1 MTQIDEFKKEFSIP
15 VGCAS
20 LEELEDKK
28 LAPWATKYSEIKYK
42 NDDVPPEETY
52 RTRFRR
58 DKDRILYSK
67 AFRRLQYKTQVIGTD
82 TGDDF
87 RTRLTHSLE
96 VEQIA
101 TSLADALKLNKDLV
115 SAIALGHDLGHTP
128 YGHAVEALLNEKLHA
143 FSHAIQ
149 SVRYL
154 ENQAKDRKGLNIS
167 IQVLEGIL
175 KHDTD
180 IYGGAYK
187 TIYKNQH
194 DCTHL
199 RPHLPGSMESQVV
212 YWADK
217 IAYLSHDFED
227 FNKTKILDNA
237 IKANKISKE
246 DLERILSTLI
256 TDTSERNT
264 RDIIRNVINHLING
278 TIENLSENRPTS
290 SEDVINITNNRMFE
304 QQKKGVP
311 NKKAY
316 QNSLLVNFSETY
328 RKAYLEL
335 KGILNEHYLG
345 SPEIRRS
352 DNTAKRIVGLIVEQ
366 FRADQKLLPLRIQAY
381 IDSDTD
387 SKERAIAD
395 YLASMTDR
403 QARSMYH
410 KLFEVGD
417 YNQYE

>member
-1 MTQIDEFKKEFSIP
+1 MSDVNSFKVVNKIP
-15 VGCAS
+15 VGCK
-20 LEELEDKK
+20 ELEKIGDEH
-28 LAPWATKYSEIKYK
+28 LAPWATKYSEITYK
-42 NDDVPPEETY
+42 DPDDGKEETY

-67 AFRRLQYKTQVIGTD
+67 AFRRLQYKTQVIGVN

-101 TSLADALKLNKDLV
+101 TSIADALKLNKDLV

-128 YGHAVEALLNEKLHA
+128 FGHAVESIINKDLHPL
-143 FSHAIQ
+143 SHAVQ

-180 IYGGAYK
+180 IFSGAYETTFK
-187 TIYKNQH
+187 KQH

-199 RPHLPGSMESQVV
+199 FPQKPGSLESQVV

-227 FNKTKILDNA
+227 FKRMGIFDDAIRSGKLDKDQLDKIL
-237 IKANKISKE
+237 SV
-246 DLERILSTLI
+246 LI
-256 TDTSERNT
+256 TDTKTHET
-264 RDIIRNVINHLING
+264 RDIIRNVINHLIEGSIKNLEL
-278 TIENLSENRPTS
+278 TNPISSSNVIEITSNRQSERLKLNDS
-290 SEDVINITNNRMFE
+290 LKN
-304 QQKKGVP
+304 
-311 NKKAY
+311 AY
-316 QNSLLVNFSETY
+316 QNALIINFEDNY
-328 RKAYLEL
+328 RCHYKEL
-335 KGILNEHYLG
+335 REILTKHYLG
-345 SPEIRRS
+345 SPEIKRS
-352 DNTAKRIVGLIVEQ
+352 DKTAQRIVSQIIKE
-366 FRADQKLLPLRIQAY
+366 FKKDQQLLPLKIQVY
-381 IDSDTD
+381 IDNYQD
-387 SKERAIAD
+387 SLEQAIAD
-395 YLASMTDR
+395 YIASMTDR
-403 QARSMYH
+403 MALNMHR
-410 KLFEVGD
+410 KIFEIAD